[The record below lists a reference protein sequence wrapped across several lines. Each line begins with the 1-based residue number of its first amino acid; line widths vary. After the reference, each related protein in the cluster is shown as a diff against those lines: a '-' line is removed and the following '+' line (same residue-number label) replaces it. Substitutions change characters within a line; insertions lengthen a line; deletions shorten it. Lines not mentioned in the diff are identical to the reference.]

1 MNMQRFL
8 PLFGVIVSALA
19 FTACTTT
26 TQPDPVQ
33 QQCDVRAFQ
42 PYAIGSYWIY
52 ETTVQP
58 GGRITIDSMVVTD
71 TSSTGSTTSF
81 TLRYFVDG
89 SLVNEYT
96 SGFAKYG
103 TTTEYLVEPLPSRY
117 NDLRTPTAVR
127 EWGFQGPVLY
137 CGTTLGPVSI
147 YAPLD
152 SISVVDTLGNIIR
165 AGLQYHIV
173 SDGSHST
180 ATMSQLSISSPTPT
194 IDGSTSIRRVDM
206 TTADTVMIQEPS
218 YATFPNGKRYYT
230 SSSRLNRT
238 YAYGVGML
246 LESITQEIGMP
257 TSTTPTMKGS
267 TRRLLRYGRVK

>member
-1 MNMQRFL
+1 MMFL
-8 PLFGVIVSALA
+8 LQLLGALA
-19 FTACTTT
+19 IASMITSCSTYSEPEPPI
-26 TQPDPVQ
+26 QL
-33 QQCDVRAFQ
+33 CDVRAYQ
-42 PYAIGSYWIY
+42 PYAVGSYWIY
-52 ETTVQP
+52 ETSVQP

-71 TSSTGSTTSF
+71 TSSTGTATSF

-89 SLVNEYT
+89 SLVNEFT

-103 TTTEYLVEPLPSRY
+103 SPNEYLVEQLPSRF
-117 NDLRTPTAVR
+117 NDLRTPTTLR

-137 CGTTLGPVSI
+137 CGMSLGPVSI
-147 YAPLD
+147 YAQLD
-152 SISVVDTLGNIIR
+152 SISVVDTLGNMIR

-173 SDGSHST
+173 SDGSHTT

-194 IDGSTSIRRVDM
+194 IDGSTGIRRVDM

-230 SSSRLNRT
+230 SSTRMNRT

-246 LESITQEIGMP
+246 LESITQEIGVP